1 MMALEMKRTDGTG
14 KVLCGMSYHKY
25 SGATS
30 YLGSLSREEIE
41 DAAAGYCVL
50 LPYREKSKTKF
61 ECLYGAVFS
70 DWDVIDS
77 SGEKTYRYSAQKNL
91 ISM

>member
-1 MMALEMKRTDGTG
+1 MMRTGTG

-25 SGATS
+25 SGGTS
-30 YLGSLSREEIE
+30 PDDDCSREDIK

-70 DWDVIDS
+70 NWDVIDS
-77 SGEKTYRYSAQKNL
+77 SGKKLTGTLPKR
-91 ISM
+91 I

>member
-1 MMALEMKRTDGTG
+1 MTLEMKRTEGTG

-25 SGATS
+25 SGGTT
-30 YLGSLSREEIE
+30 YVDGLSREDIK

-50 LPYREKSKTKF
+50 LPYREESKTKF
-61 ECLYGAVFS
+61 ECLYRAVFS

-77 SGEKTYRYSAQKNL
+77 SGEKKLSGTLPER
-91 ISM
+91 I

>member
-1 MMALEMKRTDGTG
+1 
-14 KVLCGMSYHKY
+14 MSYHKY
-25 SGATS
+25 SGGKS
-30 YLGSLSREEIE
+30 DLGNLSREEIE

-70 DWDVIDS
+70 NWNVIDS
-77 SGEKTYRYSAQKNL
+77 SGEKNL
-91 ISM
+91 PVLCPREFAINAKSL

>member
-1 MMALEMKRTDGTG
+1 MMRTGTG

-25 SGATS
+25 SGGTS
-30 YLGSLSREEIE
+30 PDDDCSREDIE

-61 ECLYGAVFS
+61 EC
-70 DWDVIDS
+70 
-77 SGEKTYRYSAQKNL
+77 
-91 ISM
+91 